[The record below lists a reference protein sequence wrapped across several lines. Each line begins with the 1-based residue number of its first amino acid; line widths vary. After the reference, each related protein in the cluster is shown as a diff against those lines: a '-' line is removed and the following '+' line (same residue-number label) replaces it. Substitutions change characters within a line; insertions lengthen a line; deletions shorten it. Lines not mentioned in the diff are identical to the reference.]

1 MLSLPLRGLLTV
13 TPLAGVPTHPAV
25 YTAILKTTA
34 FIGYLSTAVH
44 RYLAECFRTISY
56 GGKMGPWLIFPASE
70 IVIAS
75 HLAANR
81 TGSGSRPGRTLDFGA
96 ARIPGS
102 LASGDETGS
111 SNTNHSAK
119 RSN

>member
-1 MLSLPLRGLLTV
+1 MGL
-13 TPLAGVPTHPAV
+13 
-25 YTAILKTTA
+25 
-34 FIGYLSTAVH
+34 
-44 RYLAECFRTISY
+44 
-56 GGKMGPWLIFPASE
+56 WLIFPASE

-81 TGSGSRPGRTLDFGA
+81 TGSGSRPGRTLDFGV

-102 LASGDETGS
+102 LASADETGS

-119 RSN
+119 RSNSMKRKGELRNGCRSSLDHRFEA